1 MPAAFTPAV
10 MALVGTRSSERCGL
24 KTNHNATTTMI
35 ATTAERTGNDE
46 RRPALLRGRRF
57 GHSVVNPTLGV
68 GLGAIVLLSAPAALA
83 EEIRISSRDCTSR
96 VHLVARD
103 AHVSLVLKRMAEAL
117 DFQLRYD
124 AESDPIV
131 SLDADLR
138 PGDLLG
144 RLLPSG
150 NVSMTQVRNPRCPQ
164 QQRILNVWVLPKGTG
179 SQPRPAVSQ
188 SKPGS
193 LVETPEQLRQ
203 VQEGL
208 EAHLRA
214 HGGGP
219 NASGQKESP

>member
-1 MPAAFTPAV
+1 MIA
-10 MALVGTRSSERCGL
+10 
-24 KTNHNATTTMI
+24 ATTSVQVQM
-35 ATTAERTGNDE
+35 GKPCVHNDE
-46 RRPALLRGRRF
+46 LRPVLLRGRRVS
-57 GHSVVNPTLGV
+57 HSVVNPTLGV

-124 AESDPIV
+124 AENDPVV
-131 SLDADLR
+131 SLDADLQA
-138 PGDLLG
+138 GDLVA
-144 RLLPSG
+144 RLLPFG
-150 NVSMTQVRNPRCPQ
+150 NISMTQARNPRCPH

-179 SQPRPAVSQ
+179 SQPLPAVSQ

-208 EAHLRA
+208 EAHARA
-214 HGGGP
+214 HGGLNG
-219 NASGQKESP
+219 SGQK